1 MKIKIKQCQVIL
13 LSLVLD
19 SKTQDI
25 SGYADRLIQSYKA
38 FCLAK
43 PTQELAVHLISSEPT
58 LTKTLRALFERHV
71 LDKQRL
77 SSSAAAHQPSVQE
90 VTNDSKTIKEVGT
103 RLIKITRYM

>member
-1 MKIKIKQCQVIL
+1 MVKIKQCQVFL
-13 LSLVLD
+13 PPLVLD

-25 SGYADRLIQSYKA
+25 SGYADRFIQSYKA

-58 LTKTLRALFERHV
+58 LTRTLRALFERHV
-71 LDKQRL
+71 LGKQRL

-90 VTNDSKTIKEVGT
+90 VTNDSKMIEKVGT
-103 RLIKITRYM
+103 RFIKITRYM